1 MSILRNFLKLDST
14 KFVQFVEKQATKFW
28 SHARNTTLINH
39 VVDNSILSS
48 PENLFRFHGSKSLKN
63 FLRYC
68 ILVHYADDDVKF
80 YLQLKLE
87 NDAQRFS
94 LEDQFLISQV
104 LNSKAEMLCFLLE
117 TQLWSERDFKGN
129 ILDDLSLSE
138 LGVSV
143 FKLAKTK
150 IVHPKRKRG
159 YHDHGSR
166 VELHEWLPKHDA
178 FLTEKHNQI
187 EAARE
192 RLLDTQLFALS
203 GIT

>member
-14 KFVQFVEKQATKFW
+14 KLVQFVEKQASSFW
-28 SHARNTTLINH
+28 SHARNTTLRNH
-39 VVDNSILSS
+39 VVDSSILSS
-48 PENLFRFHGSKSLKN
+48 DETLFRFLGPKSLKN

-68 ILVHYADDDVKF
+68 ILVHYADEDIKF

-104 LNSKAEMLCFLLE
+104 LSSKAEMLCFLLE
-117 TQLWSERDFKGN
+117 TQLWSERDFRGN
-129 ILDDLSLSE
+129 ILDSNSLSK
-138 LGVSV
+138 LGLAV
-143 FKLAKTK
+143 FKLKKTK

-187 EAARE
+187 ETARE
-192 RLLDTQLFALS
+192 RLLDTQLLS
-203 GIT
+203 LSLIT